1 MPKQTGLHPD
11 KALSA
16 VKVRQVTKAGKY
28 ADGNGLYLV
37 VDKTGAKRWLLR
49 IVIQGRRRD
58 MGLGGTN
65 LVTLAEARELAL
77 KYRKVARNG
86 GDPIED
92 RRKETFV
99 PPTFADAARL
109 VHSENEPTWKNPKH
123 AQQWMNTLE
132 TYAFPIIGNRRI
144 DHINTA
150 NILSVLSPIWLTK
163 AETARRVR
171 QRISTVMEWAKVAG
185 LRTGDN
191 PVDGIE
197 RGLPK
202 QVSKQIH
209 HKAMPYKDVPAF
221 LEKLDNSD
229 TDGELARLG
238 LEFLILTAVRTSE
251 LLNAQWLEIDS
262 EANIWIIPAE
272 RMKASREHRIPL
284 SPRCMIILQRAKALG
299 CGSTYL
305 FPGRNIQKPFSNMV
319 FLTMLKRMEVPFTV
333 HGFRSNFR
341 DWVGETTN
349 YPRDLAEMALAHTI
363 KNKVEAAYRR
373 GDLLDRRR
381 EMMDDWAQFIKIQK

>member
-1 MPKQTGLHPD
+1 MPKQKGLHPD

-16 VKVRQVTKAGKY
+16 LKVRQVSKAGKY

-37 VDKTGAKRWLLR
+37 VDKTGSKRWLLR
-49 IVIQGRRRD
+49 IVIQGKRRD
-58 MGLGGTN
+58 MGLGGAN
-65 LVTLAEARELAL
+65 LVTLAEARELAF
-77 KYRKVARNG
+77 KFRKIARDG
-86 GDPIED
+86 GDPIEE

-99 PPTFADAARL
+99 PPTFADAARM

-123 AQQWMNTLE
+123 AQQWINTLE
-132 TYAFPIIGNRRI
+132 NYAFPIVGDRRV
-144 DHINTA
+144 DHITSA
-150 NILSVLSPIWLTK
+150 HILSVLSPIWITK

-185 LRTGDN
+185 LRAGDN

-202 QVSKQIH
+202 QALKQSH

-221 LEKLDNSD
+221 IEKLQNSE
-229 TDGELARLG
+229 TDGQLARLG

-251 LLNAQWLEIDS
+251 LLNAQWSEIDF
-262 EANIWIIPAE
+262 EADTWIIPAK
-272 RMKASREHRIPL
+272 RMKALREHRIPL
-284 SPRCMIILQRAKALG
+284 SSRCMKILQQAKSLG
-299 CGSTYL
+299 CDSALL
-305 FPGRNIQKPFSNMV
+305 FPGRDYEKPFSNMV

-333 HGFRSNFR
+333 HGFRSSFR
-341 DWVGETTN
+341 DWVGETTH
-349 YPRDLAEMALAHTI
+349 YPSDLAEMALAHTI

-381 EMMDDWAQFIKIQK
+381 EMMDDWSEFSSLNK